1 VWIGPIYAAYG
12 RVAHTRNRRARFP
25 ATFLLCRAAPPVCG
39 STTPARPS
47 GLSRHPA
54 PFAWCSPAVTVPCAA
69 LTSPAQWGA
78 PPDVR
83 RLDDRWLDV
92 NGLDVRRAA
101 DRTGCRRRIANRMI
115 RRRGPCRSCRAVPS
129 DSGLRLGRGE
139 IRLRPS
145 TKVAAPTCH
154 LRPATSDP
162 TPPTGLAVRC
172 SAISSHSERNAD
184 FGSQRRN
191 RPEIVASAT
200 RAVRNDSERNRPR
213 STRTQIRVTT
223 GMTPTKKRP

>member
-1 VWIGPIYAAYG
+1 MYAAYE
-12 RVAHTRNRRARFP
+12 RVAHTRNRHARFP
-25 ATFLLCRAAPPVCG
+25 ATFLLCRAEPPVCV

-47 GLSRHPA
+47 GLPRHPA
-54 PFAWCSPAVTVPCAA
+54 PFAWCSPVVTVTCAA

-78 PPDVR
+78 PLDVR

-101 DRTGCRRRIANRMI
+101 DRAGCRRRIANRMI

-145 TKVAAPTCH
+145 PRLP
-154 LRPATSDP
+154 LRPATSARP
-162 TPPTGLAVRC
+162 PPPTGHLRPDTSDRPSRSMFRNQLPLGAKCRYWL
-172 SAISSHSERNAD
+172 SAAKLP
-184 FGSQRRN
+184 RN
-191 RPEIVASAT
+191 RRVGHSG
-200 RAVRNDSERNRPR
+200 RQERF
-213 STRTQIRVTT
+213 
-223 GMTPTKKRP
+223 